1 MSVVPFS
8 RARFSPADVA
18 VFHEVAL
25 PRLADGR
32 WAAIARSS
40 GDWGD
45 RLAVI
50 LPGQSVPTFTFARDR
65 RGAYTL
71 HFHDRE
77 GTVLIGTA
85 DTAAACLR
93 VWSPPRRRARC
104 RGVAWRG
111 LGLEC
116 PPRADHR

>member
-18 VFHEVAL
+18 AFHGIAL

-50 LPGQSVPTFTFARDR
+50 LPGQSVPTFTLERDR
-65 RGAYTL
+65 RGACALY
-71 HFHDRE
+71 FHDRKE
-77 GTVLIGTA
+77 TVLIGNA
-85 DTAAACLR
+85 DNAAECLW
-93 VWSPPRRRARC
+93 VWSRPPRVRS
-104 RGVAWRG
+104 RGVA
-111 LGLEC
+111 
-116 PPRADHR
+116 